1 MKKMIAAE
9 NIPDRKNTVRP
20 LRLFEKKLLN
30 LFYKPFVEWY
40 TLRERKYTYEDIRL
54 KIKPGVFHPRFF
66 CSTEYMIEFLG
77 FVNFSRKKVL
87 EIGSGSGLISI
98 MAARQGAEVTAID
111 IDPVAVENT
120 GVNVELNR
128 GTIAQNSG
136 EVRIIESDLFD
147 KLQPGIFDLVIINP
161 PFYKGAVT
169 RPSENAWYAGT
180 DLQYFRKLFQQC
192 RNHMDHE
199 TEMYMVLSE
208 DCELAEIKEI
218 ATTNSLNM
226 KVVSIKQF
234 ITENLLIFKINIPS
248 N

>member
-1 MKKMIAAE
+1 
-9 NIPDRKNTVRP
+9 
-20 LRLFEKKLLN
+20 
-30 LFYKPFVEWY
+30 
-40 TLRERKYTYEDIRL
+40 
-54 KIKPGVFHPRFF
+54 
-66 CSTEYMIEFLG
+66 MIEFLG
-77 FVNFSRKKVL
+77 FVNFNRKKVL

-120 GVNVELNR
+120 ELNVELNR
-128 GTIAQNSG
+128 AAISQSSG
-136 EVRIIESDLFD
+136 NVRIIESDLFD
-147 KLQPGIFDLVIINP
+147 QLQPGIFDLVIVNP

-169 RPSENAWYAGT
+169 KPSENAWYAGT

-192 RNHMDHE
+192 RNHMDPE
-199 TEMYMVLSE
+199 SEMYMVLSE

-218 ATTNSLNM
+218 AMAHSLRM